1 MTRVHDLT
9 HSHAQLRRLI
19 EYALR
24 EGWAVERIAGGH
36 LKFVKPG
43 LPPIYTSA
51 IVSNDRDV
59 RNVGAPSHQAECQPP
74 TLTGRPIA
82 RGRRDG

>member
-1 MTRVHDLT
+1 MTRGHDLARG
-9 HSHAQLRRLI
+9 HARLRCLI
-19 EYALR
+19 EYVLR

-51 IVSNDRDV
+51 LVSNDRDV
-59 RNVGAPSHQAECQPP
+59 RNAGAPSHQAECQPP

-82 RGRRDG
+82 RGCRDG